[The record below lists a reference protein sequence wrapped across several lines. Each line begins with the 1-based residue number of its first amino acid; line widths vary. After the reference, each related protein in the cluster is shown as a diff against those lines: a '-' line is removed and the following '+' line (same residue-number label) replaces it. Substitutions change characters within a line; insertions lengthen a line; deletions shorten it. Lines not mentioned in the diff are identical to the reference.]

1 MAMAVVDLSNGS
13 RTGTDETAALIAD
26 ERNRLAGLDDD
37 RMRRVEATR
46 VEMETFM
53 MLTIALPDA
62 AELRSNSTFEALMWA
77 LSRPGDVRTLPEP
90 GLTPLVEALVD
101 IECAAFGDTV
111 ELRRLIGETRA
122 EVAEIRRRRRPCSSR
137 AASGRP
143 DAAQL
148 PALRQRA
155 LPRRRRDGGHCRPD
169 RAGTAVA
176 AQRSGIDGVREI
188 ALALPAE
195 FWRLRDEL
203 CLYPEGFDL
212 FVVDGTDVV
221 GLPRSTQIEVL

>member
-1 MAMAVVDLSNGS
+1 
-13 RTGTDETAALIAD
+13 
-26 ERNRLAGLDDD
+26 
-37 RMRRVEATR
+37 
-46 VEMETFM
+46 

-77 LSRPGDVRTLPEP
+77 LARPGEVRTMPEP
-90 GLTPLVEALVD
+90 GLAPLVEALVD
-101 IECAAFGDTV
+101 IECRAFGDTA

-122 EVAEIRRRRRPCSSR
+122 EVAESAG
-137 AASGRP
+137 AADHVFLERLP
-143 DAAQL
+143 DDLTPLSFLRCGSALYPDDGATVGIAAQIGQGQR
-148 PALRQRA
+148 LR
-155 LPRRRRDGGHCRPD
+155 LSGP
-169 RAGTAVA
+169 
-176 AQRSGIDGVREI
+176 GIDGVREI